1 MVWGSYGQDSPAS
14 WGVFGQRFGP
24 TGAPLGG
31 EFQVNGYTPGT
42 QWRPAVAAD
51 DLGNFVVV
59 WAGAAQDG
67 SDYGIFGQRFSS
79 GGIPAGGEFQVN
91 SYTTGMQYAPAVAAD
106 GAGSFTVVWSS
117 FEQDGAD
124 TGVFG
129 QRFDALGA
137 AVGDEFQVNSYT
149 TSRQRSAGVAAIDG
163 GGFVVVWESYD
174 LGASTYDVI
183 GQRFDAAGDPAGSAF
198 MVNSYT
204 TGYQFDPAV
213 AVDGTGKFLVVW
225 SSGDQDGS
233 GYGVFGQRYDASGT
247 PAGGEFQANQYTTQ
261 GQERPAVAMD
271 DSGSFLVTWDSF
283 QDPLSNAVL
292 GRRFTAAGLPAG
304 SEFLV
309 NTYTPYSQTH
319 TAAAADSAGN
329 FVVIWDSS
337 LQDGSDYG
345 VFGKR
350 LTTLLFADGFG
361 TADACAWS
369 ATVGGG
375 CP

>member
-1 MVWGSYGQDSPAS
+1 
-14 WGVFGQRFGP
+14 
-24 TGAPLGG
+24 
-31 EFQVNGYTPGT
+31 
-42 QWRPAVAAD
+42 
-51 DLGNFVVV
+51 
-59 WAGAAQDG
+59 
-67 SDYGIFGQRFSS
+67 
-79 GGIPAGGEFQVN
+79 
-91 SYTTGMQYAPAVAAD
+91 
-106 GAGSFTVVWSS
+106 
-117 FEQDGAD
+117 
-124 TGVFG
+124 
-129 QRFDALGA
+129 
-137 AVGDEFQVNSYT
+137 
-149 TSRQRSAGVAAIDG
+149 
-163 GGFVVVWESYD
+163 
-174 LGASTYDVI
+174 
-183 GQRFDAAGDPAGSAF
+183 